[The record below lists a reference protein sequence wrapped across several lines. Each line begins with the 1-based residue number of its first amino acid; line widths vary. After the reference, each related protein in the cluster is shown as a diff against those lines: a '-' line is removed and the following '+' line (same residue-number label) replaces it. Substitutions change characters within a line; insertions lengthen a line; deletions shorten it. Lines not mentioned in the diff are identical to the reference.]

1 MSPFG
6 SSPVGLVVT
15 DILRVGQRDNQAEKD
30 PKKVPVY
37 KNCGRVLG
45 YVEFPVHLVLWC
57 NW

>member
-1 MSPFG
+1 M
-6 SSPVGLVVT
+6 GLVVT
-15 DILRVGQRDNQAEKD
+15 DILRAGQRDNQAEKD